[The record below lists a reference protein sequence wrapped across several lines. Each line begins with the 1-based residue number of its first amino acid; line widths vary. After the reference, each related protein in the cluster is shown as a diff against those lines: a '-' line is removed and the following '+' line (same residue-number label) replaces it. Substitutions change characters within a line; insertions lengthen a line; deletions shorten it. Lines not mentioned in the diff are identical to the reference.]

1 MRRKS
6 LNICSYIILKKTTKK
21 NNLHTEIVFHRHHY
35 KLVACKLENYL
46 ILPFLVQ
53 CQVCIHGIM
62 PLRDAVACGGA
73 CPQEYFFAHTT
84 LVCCSTALTSP
95 LLLFSWYAAHI
106 KRCAPAQDSLESQT
120 DSLKRAT
127 VDLLCFGYKTSLQE
141 FKSNNPTSFTV
152 LTVAVIQRNNQKKQL
167 YIENWGCLCSGPQ
180 CQQDAAPDKCHC
192 SAKVY
197 F

>member
-1 MRRKS
+1 MIHPNEANKLLFRIQLFS
-6 LNICSYIILKKTTKK
+6 LMSEKKLVQLKCWTWSLCKNEKKKFKHLQLYNIKKNNKK

-106 KRCAPAQDSLESQT
+106 KRCAPAQDSLES
-120 DSLKRAT
+120 
-127 VDLLCFGYKTSLQE
+127 
-141 FKSNNPTSFTV
+141 
-152 LTVAVIQRNNQKKQL
+152 
-167 YIENWGCLCSGPQ
+167 
-180 CQQDAAPDKCHC
+180 
-192 SAKVY
+192 
-197 F
+197 